1 LQRINEYKKNES
13 LHVNRKCKNNEVN
26 VLPVAVP
33 RKFNKDFQAESVAI
47 NRNDH
52 AANDVCLNNV

>member
-33 RKFNKDFQAESVAI
+33 RKFKKDFEAESVAS
-47 NRNDH
+47 NHNDH
-52 AANDVCLNNV
+52 AANDVCLNNI